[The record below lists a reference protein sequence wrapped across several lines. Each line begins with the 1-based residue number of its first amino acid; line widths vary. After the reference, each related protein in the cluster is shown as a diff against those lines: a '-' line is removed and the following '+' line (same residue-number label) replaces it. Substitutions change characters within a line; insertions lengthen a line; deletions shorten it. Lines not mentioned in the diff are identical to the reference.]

1 MMKHNLEQIM
11 SGTFAV
17 LGVMCISSG
26 IAMSQPET
34 PKADIASQV
43 TKLTVTQKRVANI
56 KNNEILLKDIT
67 LEINGSLSTS
77 VKEYLKNPNNI
88 ETSII
93 KKLKLDTSSVNTS
106 EVGKY
111 KYTITYKKKIYTG
124 NIEVKDKKD
133 AVESITLKELSLELG
148 TTLSKDIS
156 TYINEALTDEI
167 KNAIKLD
174 LSKVDTSKAG
184 SYLYYV
190 NYNGKLYTS
199 NITIYEPKYG
209 TNSVVVENAQTTNV
223 PVNDQTDK
231 KTIDNNQQNNTT
243 PTDNTID
250 NTNTNTNT
258 DNNQTQNNDN
268 NNQVNEIED
277 P

>member
-11 SGTFAV
+11 SGTFAI

-26 IAMSQPET
+26 FALSQSEV
-34 PKADIASQV
+34 PKADVTSQV

-67 LEINGSLSTS
+67 LEINGSLSTN
-77 VKEYLKNPNNI
+77 VKEYLKNPNSI

-93 KKLKLDTSSVNTS
+93 KKLKLDTSNVNTA
-106 EVGKY
+106 EAGKY
-111 KYTITYKKKIYTG
+111 KYTIKYKKKIYTG
-124 NIEVKDKKD
+124 NVEVKDKID
-133 AVESITLKELSLELG
+133 AVETITLKELSLELG
-148 TTLSKDIS
+148 TTLSKDLS
-156 TYINEALTDEI
+156 TYIKETLTDEV

-184 SYLYYV
+184 NYLYYV

-223 PVNDQTDK
+223 PVNGQTENEPVE
-231 KTIDNNQQNNTT
+231 NNTQENTTPTENNNYYNTNTNQDNNTT
-243 PTDNTID
+243 P
-250 NTNTNTNT
+250 
-258 DNNQTQNNDN
+258 NDN
-268 NNQVNEIED
+268 NGKVVNETEE